1 MRFDIRLVLLSILDT
16 NEDML
21 LHSAPGVRHGFVNP
35 ALEVKTGV

>member
-1 MRFDIRLVLLSILDT
+1 VRFDIRLVLSILDT

-35 ALEVKTGV
+35 APEIEAGV